1 MCDVH
6 IVMSYPGHGVTRAE
20 SLSAANGHRSD
31 CGACPHIV
39 SSDFAN
45 AKLLS
50 IIPLLHTGSGGPRPC
65 GI

>member
-6 IVMSYPGHGVTRAE
+6 IVMSYGVTRAE
-20 SLSAANGHRSD
+20 SLSAANGHCSD
-31 CGACPHIV
+31 CGACPHIA

-50 IIPLLHTGSGGPRPC
+50 IILLLFALGEAKC